1 MKTKHTRGQRGLI
14 AADLVQAALLEIER
28 TGLEG
33 FSLRCAARAVGCD
46 VATLSYHFG
55 SKEGLERAVADRLQG
70 SIEAPERQLPWQTRF
85 VETAKS
91 YRKLARQYPNAFPLL
106 LRFWTSGPIDLQ
118 LAEECCQTLL
128 DAGVPEAEIP
138 ALSFATY
145 AAILGICAG
154 EIGGLL
160 QKPSPEAL
168 REVEEQSGLPL
179 TKKLLPVFA
188 RLKDDDVFDAA
199 ISNLIFGIEAQVA
212 KQRTPSPT
220 VHQD

>member
-1 MKTKHTRGQRGLI
+1 MKTTHTRGQRGLI

-70 SIEAPERQLPWQTRF
+70 SVGAPERELPWQIRF
-85 VETAKS
+85 IETANA
-91 YRKLARQYPNAFPLL
+91 YRNLAKRFPKAFPLL
-106 LRFWTSGPIDLQ
+106 LRFWTSGPLDLQ
-118 LAEECCQTLL
+118 LAEEWYQTLL
-128 DAGVPEAEIP
+128 DAGLPEVEIP

-145 AAILGICAG
+145 AAILGVCAG

-160 QKPSPEAL
+160 QKPSPETL
-168 REVEEQSGLPL
+168 REVEDQSGLPL
-179 TKKLLPVFA
+179 TKKLLPTFV
-188 RLKDDDVFDAA
+188 RLKDDDVFNAA
-199 ISNLIFGIEAQVA
+199 ILNLLSGIEAQVA
-212 KQRTPSPT
+212 KQRAPSSALP
-220 VHQD
+220 QD